1 MERESLTELK
11 TDGAGSR
18 KSSFDAEDGGVV
30 DGKDFSISV
39 DDLKILMKEKRPDNV
54 KMLEDKFGGKQGLLV
69 ALKTS
74 SVQGILGLDD
84 DIKHRA
90 SIFGSNY
97 IPPKPP
103 KTFLR
108 LVWESLEDT
117 ILRILIVAALFSL
130 GLGMI
135 FEGVEKGWIEGFA
148 ILIAVVIV
156 SLVTAINDYQK
167 EKQFRNL
174 QGKIES
180 EHKVAV
186 IRGGEQQQIVT
197 KELVV
202 GDLCQ
207 LKYGDVVPADG
218 IIVQNNDLKIDES
231 SLTGES
237 DIVKKGEKDPS
248 LYSGTHVT
256 EGSCKMVVTAVGQN
270 SQAGIIFSLLG
281 AVDEK
286 NNGKKKK
293 SSEEKIDPPSKDQG
307 KFEDIDLNDG
317 GDSSGEDETD
327 DKKDSAKSVLQAKL
341 TKLAVTIGWI
351 GVGAAVITTV
361 VLILRFTIETYG
373 IKKQPWKKTHLLDIL
388 KSFIVGVTIMV
399 VAIPEGLPLA
409 VTIALAYSVKRMLD
423 DKNLVRHLDACETMG
438 NATAICSDK
447 TGTLTTNRMT
457 VVESYQLGEHY
468 KSTPSTDDMPR
479 GYIDLL
485 CRSIALNTNSQSRI
499 QVCLVSWLP
508 FIQFNCGSMSQCFSH
523 TVLYFG
529 LNFGSAYDCRIV
541 LLISV
546 VSDI

>member
-1 MERESLTELK
+1 MEGESLT
-11 TDGAGSR
+11 DV
-18 KSSFDAEDGGVV
+18 KSSGVGCQRGSFDAEDGEVL
-30 DGKDFSISV
+30 DGAEFTVSV
-39 DDLKILMKEKRPDNV
+39 DELKYLMKQRRPDNV
-54 KMLEDKFGGKQGLLV
+54 KALDEKFGGKRGLLI

-74 SVQGILGLDD
+74 SVQGIMGLDD
-84 DIKHRA
+84 DIEHRV
-90 SIFGSNY
+90 STFGSNY

-108 LVWESLEDT
+108 LIWESLEDT
-117 ILRILIVAALFSL
+117 ILRILIVAAIFSL
-130 GLGMI
+130 ILGMV

-156 SLVTAINDYQK
+156 SLVTAVNDYQK

-180 EHKVAV
+180 EHKIAV
-186 IRGGEQQQIVT
+186 IRSGQQQQIIT
-197 KELVV
+197 KNLVV

-237 DIVKKGEKDPS
+237 DMVKKGESDPS

-256 EGSCKMVVTAVGQN
+256 EGSCKMVVTAVGPN

-286 NNGKKKK
+286 NNGKKG
-293 SSEEKIDPPSKDQG
+293 SEEKHDPPAEDGG

-317 GDSSGEDETD
+317 GDSSNDDETD

-351 GVGAAVITTV
+351 GVGAAAITTV
-361 VLILRFTIETYG
+361 ILILRFTIDTYG
-373 IKKQPWKKTHLLDIL
+373 IKKQPWKKTHVLDIL
-388 KSFIVGVTIMV
+388 SAFIVGVTIMV

-457 VVESYQLGEHY
+457 VVESYQLEEHFT
-468 KSTPSTDDMPR
+468 SNPSTNTMPR
-479 GYIDLL
+479 EYIDLL
-485 CRSIALNTNSQSRI
+485 CKSIALNTNSQSRI
-499 QVCLVSWLP
+499 QVFLLDLLH
-508 FIQFNCGSMSQCFSH
+508 FI
-523 TVLYFG
+523 L
-529 LNFGSAYDCRIV
+529 
-541 LLISV
+541 
-546 VSDI
+546 

>member
-1 MERESLTELK
+1 MAEVESLTNLQAVGTGSRRSSYDQTDAGAVDGAEFPVSVEELK
-11 TDGAGSR
+11 Y
-18 KSSFDAEDGGVV
+18 
-30 DGKDFSISV
+30 
-39 DDLKILMKEKRPDNV
+39 LMKQRGADSV
-54 KMLEDKFGGKQGLLV
+54 KALEEKFGGKRGLLRS
-69 ALKTS
+69 LRTS
-74 SVQGILGLDD
+74 SVEGILGLEDD
-84 DIKHRA
+84 LKHRVHV
-90 SIFGSNY
+90 FGSNY

-108 LVWESLEDT
+108 LIWESLEDT
-117 ILRILIVAALFSL
+117 ILRILILAAIFSL
-130 GLGMI
+130 IFGMI

-148 ILIAVVIV
+148 ILIAVMIV
-156 SLVTAINDYQK
+156 SLVTAVNDYEK

-180 EHKVAV
+180 EHKIAV
-186 IRGGEQQQIVT
+186 IRNGQQELIVT
-197 KELVV
+197 KNLVV

-218 IIVQNNDLKIDES
+218 VIVQNNDLKIDES

-237 DIVKKGEKDPS
+237 DMVKKGDKDPS

-256 EGSCKMVVTAVGQN
+256 EGSCKMVVTAVGPN

-281 AVDEK
+281 AVDDK
-286 NNGKKKK
+286 NNGKK
-293 SSEEKIDPPSKDQG
+293 EKDQQKTPAAEGG

-317 GDSSGEDETD
+317 ADSSSDDETD

-351 GVGAAVITTV
+351 GVGAAAVTTV

-373 IKKQPWKKTHLLDIL
+373 INKEGWKRRHVLDIL
-388 KSFIVGVTIMV
+388 NAFIVGLTIMV

-457 VVESYQLGEHY
+457 VVESYQLGEHFT
-468 KSTPSTDDMPR
+468 STPETENWPKD
-479 GYIDLL
+479 YIDLL
-485 CRSIALNTNSQSRI
+485 ARSIALNTNSQSRI
-499 QVCLVSWLP
+499 QVCYMIV
-508 FIQFNCGSMSQCFSH
+508 I
-523 TVLYFG
+523 
-529 LNFGSAYDCRIV
+529 LNSITT
-541 LLISV
+541 
-546 VSDI
+546 